1 MIGRPA
7 GRSNESGGGDDHGR
21 TAVVVMRLELVVVPV
36 SDVDRAK
43 GFYEALGWP
52 LDADF
57 PACSLSSLGD
67 PLGYAGA
74 PRSSGERVSK
84 ILGLMENVPIAQF
97 HDAYGVGRPP
107 VIGDDAL
114 TDPEVAVP
122 QDSAHRKVP
131 IGRVASTL
139 FLDGIPPAE
148 PFPGLRIV

>member
-1 MIGRPA
+1 MR
-7 GRSNESGGGDDHGR
+7 RSGGPWTPISQRAHSPASGS
-21 TAVVVMRLELVVVPV
+21 ARLCR
-36 SDVDRAK
+36 RAPEQRRK
-43 GFYEALGWP
+43 GQQN
-52 LDADF
+52 
-57 PACSLSSLGD
+57 
-67 PLGYAGA
+67 
-74 PRSSGERVSK
+74 
-84 ILGLMENVPIAQF
+84 IGLMENVPIAQF